1 MLKRMSIRK
10 IMVSSLALFALL
22 LLYLIPDN
30 SDRELKIDNSNV
42 EYVYDNTVESIYLL
56 DSNDYVARTSIAT
69 CNCDSINVARELISG
84 LTIDGSKSS
93 IIPNGFKPII
103 PAGTSILDIK
113 LEDNILFINFSSELM
128 DIKNDYEEKM
138 IESLIYTL
146 TSVDGI
152 DKIKIQVEGDDL
164 NKLPHSGKILP
175 TVLDKSYGINKKFE
189 ITSLKDIDSYTV
201 YYVSS
206 YNDNKYYVPV
216 TRYINNKGDNDKI
229 KIIVDELA
237 AAPIYETN
245 LMSYLNGGT
254 ELLDYKLEDG
264 ILKLNFNNSILDD
277 IASNNILEEVIY
289 TISLSVQDLYSDV
302 QEVDFLV
309 ENEEIYK
316 NLKKSI
322 E

>member
-146 TSVDGI
+146 TSVEGI
-152 DKIKIQVEGDDL
+152 DKVKIQVEGNDL

-237 AAPIYETN
+237 TAPIYETN

-316 NLKKSI
+316 KVK
-322 E
+322 

>member
-316 NLKKSI
+316 KSKKSI

>member
-30 SDRELKIDNSNV
+30 SARELKIDNSNV

-84 LTIDGSKSS
+84 LTLDGDKSS

-103 PAGTSILDIK
+103 PAGTSILNIK

-152 DKIKIQVEGDDL
+152 DKVKIQVEGNDL

-216 TRYINNKGDNDKI
+216 TRYINNKEDNDKI

-302 QEVDFLV
+302 KEVDFLV
-309 ENEEIYK
+309 ENKEINNYV
-316 NLKKSI
+316 

>member
-1 MLKRMSIRK
+1 M
-10 IMVSSLALFALL
+10 
-22 LLYLIPDN
+22 
-30 SDRELKIDNSNV
+30 
-42 EYVYDNTVESIYLL
+42 
-56 DSNDYVARTSIAT
+56 
-69 CNCDSINVARELISG
+69 
-84 LTIDGSKSS
+84 
-93 IIPNGFKPII
+93 
-103 PAGTSILDIK
+103 
-113 LEDNILFINFSSELM
+113 
-128 DIKNDYEEKM
+128 
-138 IESLIYTL
+138 
-146 TSVDGI
+146 
-152 DKIKIQVEGDDL
+152 
-164 NKLPHSGKILP
+164 P

-189 ITSLKDIDSYTV
+189 ITSLKNIDSYTV

-216 TRYINNKGDNDKI
+216 TRYINNKEDNDKI

-316 NLKKSI
+316 KSKKSI

>member
-113 LEDNILFINFSSELM
+113 LEDNILFIDFSSELM

-152 DKIKIQVEGDDL
+152 DKVKIQVEGKDL

>member
-84 LTIDGSKSS
+84 LTLDGDKSS

-152 DKIKIQVEGDDL
+152 DKVKIQVEGNDL

-189 ITSLKDIDSYTV
+189 ITSLKNIDSYTV

-216 TRYINNKGDNDKI
+216 TRYINNKEDNDKI

-302 QEVDFLV
+302 KEVDFLV
-309 ENEEIYK
+309 ENKEINNYV
-316 NLKKSI
+316 

>member
-84 LTIDGSKSS
+84 LTLDSDKSS

-152 DKIKIQVEGDDL
+152 DKVKIQVEGNDL

-216 TRYINNKGDNDKI
+216 TRYINNKEDNDKI

-302 QEVDFLV
+302 KEVDFLV
-309 ENEEIYK
+309 ENKEINNYV
-316 NLKKSI
+316 

>member
-69 CNCDSINVARELISG
+69 CNCDSINVVRELISG

-146 TSVDGI
+146 TSVEGI
-152 DKIKIQVEGDDL
+152 DKVKIQVEGNDL

>member
-69 CNCDSINVARELISG
+69 CNCDSINVAKELISG
-84 LTIDGSKSS
+84 LTLDGDKSS

-152 DKIKIQVEGDDL
+152 DKVKIQVEGNDL

-216 TRYINNKGDNDKI
+216 TRYINNKEDNDKI

-264 ILKLNFNNSILDD
+264 ILKLNFNNSILDN

-302 QEVDFLV
+302 KEVDFLV
-309 ENEEIYK
+309 ENKEINNYV
-316 NLKKSI
+316 

>member
-69 CNCDSINVARELISG
+69 CNCDSINVAKELISG
-84 LTIDGSKSS
+84 LTLDGDKSS

-152 DKIKIQVEGDDL
+152 DKVKIQVEGNDL

-216 TRYINNKGDNDKI
+216 TRYINNKEDNDKI

-302 QEVDFLV
+302 KEVDFLV
-309 ENEEIYK
+309 ENKEINNYV
-316 NLKKSI
+316 

>member
-146 TSVDGI
+146 TSVDGV
-152 DKIKIQVEGDDL
+152 DKVKIQVEGDDL

>member
-84 LTIDGSKSS
+84 LTLDGDKSS

-103 PAGTSILDIK
+103 PAGTSILNIK

-152 DKIKIQVEGDDL
+152 DKVKIQVEGNDL

-216 TRYINNKGDNDKI
+216 TRYINNKEDNDKI

-302 QEVDFLV
+302 KEVDFLV
-309 ENEEIYK
+309 ENKEINNYV
-316 NLKKSI
+316 

>member
-84 LTIDGSKSS
+84 LTLDGGKSS
-93 IIPNGFKPII
+93 II

-152 DKIKIQVEGDDL
+152 DKVKIQVEGNDL

-189 ITSLKDIDSYTV
+189 ITSLKNIDSYTV

-216 TRYINNKGDNDKI
+216 TRYINNKEDNDKI

-302 QEVDFLV
+302 KEVDFLV
-309 ENEEIYK
+309 ENKEINNYV
-316 NLKKSI
+316 